1 MSKYKTSIEIAAE
14 LLEKGLTAQRVSL
27 MEGDPAAAMLANA
40 AATIAVA
47 EQLRLT
53 NIIALANSSHLM
65 LSQQVATDAA
75 VALTDYLE
83 HTNPDIGGWH
93 QLTAHVARLL
103 GIHVPASAEEAD
115 DE

>member
-1 MSKYKTSIEIAAE
+1 
-14 LLEKGLTAQRVSL
+14 
-27 MEGDPAAAMLANA
+27 
-40 AATIAVA
+40 
-47 EQLRLT
+47 
-53 NIIALANSSHLM
+53 M